1 MNHVSTDRSVATSV
15 SAAII
20 ATVNLAS
27 RAPTVSTRSS
37 TAPHSRVSTAELV
50 STTPRYATPLLL
62 HAGGIGIV
70 FVGVCPF
77 VSVLV
82 CLSAQKLKKNLI
94 DLRVLCYGDL
104 GNSTRDYILVTFELD
119 L

>member
-27 RAPTVSTRSS
+27 QAPTVSTRSS

-82 CLSAQKLKKNLI
+82 CLSAQKLNKKLSCPKETAI
-94 DLRVLCYGDL
+94 V
-104 GNSTRDYILVTFELD
+104 SQ
-119 L
+119 